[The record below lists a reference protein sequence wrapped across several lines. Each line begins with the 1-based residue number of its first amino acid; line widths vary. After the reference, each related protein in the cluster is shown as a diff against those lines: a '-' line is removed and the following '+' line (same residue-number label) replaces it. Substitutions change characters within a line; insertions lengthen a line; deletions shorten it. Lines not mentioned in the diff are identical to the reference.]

1 MRGERVRVWLGT
13 LAVALIYVGAI
24 YLADIVLF
32 APRFT
37 LRSLSVALAFA
48 FVQVVAIVLFVGGLF
63 VRKWLTSR
71 REEQSKRVE
80 REIQEAVALQAMGQ
94 DEMPRLQAL
103 MAHAPRDVEA
113 GVVAALATLLGE
125 ARERVLA
132 AANALGLPQPDDH
145 QRLDALFAAAAAG
158 TLRQRAMLVEE
169 LEPHAL
175 VLALDQ
181 IPRALISNDLSYVTA
196 ALDMLRAW
204 KRMLTVSG
212 VESVLRHPDPA
223 VRVRALQAL
232 PYVANATHS
241 AVGDALLDAQPE
253 VRAAAAVAAG
263 KLRLA
268 DLSDALVSVLADPIG
283 DVASA
288 AAFALAVLPDGV
300 SRLQHAV
307 SSGNRRAATVAF
319 EALEK
324 VTMGRMELV

>member
-1 MRGERVRVWLGT
+1 
-13 LAVALIYVGAI
+13 
-24 YLADIVLF
+24 
-32 APRFT
+32 
-37 LRSLSVALAFA
+37 
-48 FVQVVAIVLFVGGLF
+48 
-63 VRKWLTSR
+63 
-71 REEQSKRVE
+71 
-80 REIQEAVALQAMGQ
+80 
-94 DEMPRLQAL
+94 
-103 MAHAPRDVEA
+103 
-113 GVVAALATLLGE
+113 
-125 ARERVLA
+125 
-132 AANALGLPQPDDH
+132 
-145 QRLDALFAAAAAG
+145 
-158 TLRQRAMLVEE
+158 
-169 LEPHAL
+169 
-175 VLALDQ
+175 
-181 IPRALISNDLSYVTA
+181 
-196 ALDMLRAW
+196 
-204 KRMLTVSG
+204 SG
-212 VESVLRHPDPA
+212 VEPVLRHPDPA

-307 SSGNRRAATVAF
+307 SSGNRRAAAVAF